1 MAIRKDDLH
10 KLIDLLD
17 ERHNKFVYEF
27 LQKLAD
33 KMLGVDQMEI
43 EYDDSPLTDSE
54 RELVREAEK
63 EIKKGE
69 FVKWEDLKD
78 EL

>member
-1 MAIRKDDLH
+1 M
-10 KLIDLLD
+10 
-17 ERHNKFVYEF
+17 
-27 LQKLAD
+27 QKLAD